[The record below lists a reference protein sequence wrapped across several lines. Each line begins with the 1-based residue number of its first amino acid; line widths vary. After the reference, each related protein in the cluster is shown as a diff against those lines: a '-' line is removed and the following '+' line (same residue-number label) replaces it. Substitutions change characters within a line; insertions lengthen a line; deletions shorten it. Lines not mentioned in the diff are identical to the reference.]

1 MTEPFERVQHFY
13 LLGHFYPLPGNV
25 PFVRLFSLIAQHRTR
40 MVALLCEFPLR
51 DLRPRFSLQL
61 RARHPVPLQRL
72 CVALECGH
80 QPFDEFLG
88 LRRPIYDSR
97 LSTAQVGLDA
107 GW

>member
-13 LLGHFYPLPGNV
+13 LLGLFYPLPGNV

-72 CVALECGH
+72 FLAIVCGH
-80 QPFDEFLG
+80 QPLNEFLR
-88 LRRPIYDSR
+88 LRRPIDDPC
-97 LSTAQVGLDA
+97 LGTAQVGLDA

>member
-13 LLGHFYPLPGNV
+13 LLGLFYPLPGNV

-61 RARHPVPLQRL
+61 RPRYTVPLQRL
-72 CVALECGH
+72 FVPFVCGY
-80 QPFDEFLG
+80 QFLDEFLR
-88 LRRPIYDSR
+88 LRRPVNDPR
-97 LSTAQVGLDA
+97 LCTAQIGLDA
-107 GW
+107 GR